1 MLKFSQR
8 HKSKKKTGWVISP
21 ETETGNSNIEEFP
34 PADGKRYTLEEIQK
48 MVGGFFQIVSLE
60 DKYIVLADEDGLSK
74 KLPYNEFASHLY
86 GKHLVGNVAVVNRKL
101 FV

>member
-21 ETETGNSNIEEFP
+21 ETETGNSNVEEFP
-34 PADGKRYTLEEIQK
+34 PADGKRYTLKELQK
-48 MVGGFFQIVSLE
+48 MVGGFIEVVCE
-60 DKYIVLADEDGLSK
+60 DENHIILANEDGLSK
-74 KLPYNEFASHLY
+74 KLPYNEFASYLY
-86 GKHLVGNVAVVNRKL
+86 GKHLVGNVAVINRKL

>member
-21 ETETGNSNIEEFP
+21 ENLALNSKVEEFP
-34 PADGKRYTLEEIQK
+34 PADGKRYTLEELQK

-60 DKYIVLADEDGLSK
+60 EKHIVLADEDGLSK
-74 KLPYNEFASHLY
+74 RLPRNEFASYLY

>member
-1 MLKFSQR
+1 
-8 HKSKKKTGWVISP
+8 
-21 ETETGNSNIEEFP
+21 
-34 PADGKRYTLEEIQK
+34 

-60 DKYIVLADEDGLSK
+60 DKYIILADEDGLSK
-74 KLPYNEFASHLY
+74 RLPRNEFASYLY